1 MTGDEKSALRH
12 LGMAKQ
18 SVKDA
23 FTMLDPSSRDPAA
36 MAMLK
41 ALDAIDVAI
50 KKIKARG

>member
-23 FTMLDPSSRDPAA
+23 FTMLDPAPRPIG
-36 MAMLK
+36 MALLK
-41 ALDAIDVAI
+41 ALDAIDAAI